1 MCSEQSHGIAG
12 RHLEN
17 VAIQKVLA
25 DYVLVPARNRTQYEI
40 PPTRKLLGLGEELH
54 LHLEHSPPK
63 QNPGENAAEPPPA
76 FQPQEKEKEKPNVF
90 VIFRLHLQAL

>member
-54 LHLEHSPPK
+54 LHLEHT
-63 QNPGENAAEPPPA
+63 NAAEPPPA

>member
-1 MCSEQSHGIAG
+1 MRITAPKGAACGEQSHGIAG

-54 LHLEHSPPK
+54 LHLEHSP
-63 QNPGENAAEPPPA
+63 QEGEAK
-76 FQPQEKEKEKPNVF
+76 FGGKCG
-90 VIFRLHLQAL
+90 

>member
-25 DYVLVPARNRTQYEI
+25 DYVLVPARDRTQYEI

-54 LHLEHSPPK
+54 LHLEHSPI
-63 QNPGENAAEPPPA
+63 PA
-76 FQPQEKEKEKPNVF
+76 FQHHGQEKEKPNF
-90 VIFRLHLQAL
+90 AW